1 MLPLSKPAIAT
12 MAITSF
18 VFEWNDFMGPLIYL
32 SSTEKKTIQLMIRLF
47 NTMYSTNYA
56 WMMAAAVIAL
66 IPVFIIFIALQKYFV
81 QGVATSGLKG

>member
-1 MLPLSKPAIAT
+1 
-12 MAITSF
+12 
-18 VFEWNDFMGPLIYL
+18 
-32 SSTEKKTIQLMIRLF
+32 
-47 NTMYSTNYA
+47 STNYA